1 MGQQAGD
8 AIRAATGVAPT
19 LSREGGTSD
28 GRFIAR
34 ICPEIVEIGPVNESI
49 HKIDERVA
57 TVDLAPLAAIYRGVL
72 ERLL

>member
-1 MGQQAGD
+1 MELRANYITPAGLTALKTRYD
-8 AIRAATGVAPT
+8 HL
-19 LSREGGTSD
+19 LSKER
-28 GRFIAR
+28 
-34 ICPEIVEIGPVNESI
+34 PEIVEIGPVNESI